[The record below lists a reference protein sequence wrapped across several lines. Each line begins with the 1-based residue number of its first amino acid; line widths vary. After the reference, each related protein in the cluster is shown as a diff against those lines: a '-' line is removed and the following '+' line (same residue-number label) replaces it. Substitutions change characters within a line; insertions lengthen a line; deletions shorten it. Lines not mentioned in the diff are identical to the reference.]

1 MCTDVKINKAKRI
14 RAVFFLMAA
23 FIFLFPTVNCNAQE
37 ELPFKSG
44 ETVAYTLNY
53 TWGGILT
60 DVGSAVC
67 QLSYEDGDYHAVIN
81 GYTFKFYDIFFKVRE
96 RFETKFSPLTLRP
109 GYFYRSAVE
118 GKYRMKNTF
127 YFNNKNYTIKS
138 ITQKYDREPFDTVLQ
153 GSPNTFDLLSLYYHS
168 RTLSFGNIPI
178 GQKQPINFV
187 IDKDIYNLYFIYLG
201 KEVKKVPGYG
211 TFRTMKF
218 AVRVVAGNVFTGK
231 DDMTIWVTDDENK
244 LPVFFESPILVG
256 KMQGRVSKIINNKY
270 PLTSKIK

>member
-1 MCTDVKINKAKRI
+1 MNTNVKINKANRI
-14 RAVFFLMAA
+14 RAVFSLMVAL
-23 FIFLFPTVNCNAQE
+23 IFLFPTVNCKAQE

-53 TWGGILT
+53 TWGGVLT

-67 QLSYEDGDYHAVIN
+67 QLSYEDGEYHAVIN

-96 RFETKFSPLTLRP
+96 RFETKFSPTTLRP
-109 GYFYRSAVE
+109 SYFYRSAAE

-127 YFNNKNYTIKS
+127 YFNNRNYTIKS
-138 ITQKYDREPFDTVLQ
+138 ITQKYDRQPFDTVLQ

-187 IDKDIYNLYFIYLG
+187 IDKEIYNLYFIYLG
-201 KEVKKVPGYG
+201 KAVKKVPGYG

-218 AVRVVAGNVFTGK
+218 AVRVVAGNVFSGK
-231 DDMTIWVTDDENK
+231 DDMLI
-244 LPVFFESPILVG
+244 
-256 KMQGRVSKIINNKY
+256 
-270 PLTSKIK
+270 